1 MPTVAVEKKYHG
13 SLQPIYTTIGGN
25 KYQVYVGADGQ
36 YYLHDPK
43 HLLETQHVA
52 LPTTTRDGG
61 QKGLH
66 GLGASAQAY
75 GTVAATALSFVPVVG
90 PILGPIAGA
99 VASIFGGG
107 DPTPASSLWGSVI
120 SLRQQVA
127 QLTNQIAGSVVDT
140 FTVPAGL
147 DPNSD
152 GPAGGN
158 TGNVL
163 SAKIVADVLGLPS
176 GDIHSVKRAQY
187 YQAIQSL
194 QSAITQLQQRVHDQ
208 QLTQSIVS
216 QVQAQVPTAPNSAA
230 PIAYPQAGT
239 NPAYLSP
246 GVTTM
251 PVYNTVGTQPA
262 LPVAYPQYQ
271 MPVAVPASVT
281 GTTGSINDYLPYIAV
296 GGILLL
302 AALL

>member
-1 MPTVAVEKKYHG
+1 MISVAVEKKYHS
-13 SLQPIYTTIGGN
+13 SLQPIYTTIDGN
-25 KYQVYVGADGQ
+25 KYQVFVGADGQ
-36 YYLHDPK
+36 YYLHDPA
-43 HLLETQHVA
+43 HTLSAQHVA
-52 LPTTTRDGG
+52 LPTTTRDAG

-66 GLGASAQAY
+66 GLGQSAQAY

-99 VASIFGGG
+99 VASLFGGG
-107 DPTPASSLWGSVI
+107 DPTPASSLWSSVI

-152 GPAGGN
+152 GPSGGN

-163 SAKIVADVLGLPS
+163 SAKIVADVLGLSS

-194 QSAITQLQQRVHDQ
+194 QSAIQQLQQKAHDQ
-208 QLTQSIVS
+208 QLTQSIVA

-230 PIAYPQAGT
+230 PIAYPQSGV
-239 NPAYLSP
+239 NPAYISS
-246 GVTTM
+246 GVPIN
-251 PVYNTVGTQPA
+251 PVYNTVSTPPA
-262 LPVAYPQYQ
+262 LPVSYPQDQ
-271 MPVAVPASVT
+271 LPT
-281 GTTGSINDYLPYIAV
+281 IGTTTTSVNDYLPYIAV
-296 GGILLL
+296 GGMLLL
-302 AALL
+302 AALM